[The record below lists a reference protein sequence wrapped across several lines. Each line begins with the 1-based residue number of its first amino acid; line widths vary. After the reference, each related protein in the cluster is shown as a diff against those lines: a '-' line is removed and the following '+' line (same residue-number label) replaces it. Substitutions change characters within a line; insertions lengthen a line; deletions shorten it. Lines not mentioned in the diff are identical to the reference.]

1 MPHNYKIHYK
11 LGSILVEEEYNKKLK
26 AHYIQVQKDKHTYE
40 FVINNIWKR
49 KIVQDV
55 DYYQKDNIYCLAI
68 VTKNSTSRPI
78 CIENKL
84 SKDISLIKNQDVL
97 KHYKIKNDNS
107 KVNTQF
113 NNITIYN
120 QDSSAFLLWNYK
132 GFYYLNNNITDNLK
146 ITDHDVYNLNVIAKL
161 NNLVILAD
169 YNEDYHFNKFIIINL
184 ENGKKST
191 WKIDYDIS
199 MDSYILG
206 SYNESVF
213 LVNRKAKIEYEI
225 VPSHQKIRIVGTN
238 NKSGIIYDQKFTKI
252 SLTKL
257 VQKDYQF
264 QKLNA
269 YNYTANNG
277 NLYLKLYNSDNKILV
292 SKKENL
298 KIVDYDQENIYYLC
312 DSKLYRYNP
321 NLGEQ
326 LLLENFEWNFNYQN
340 MIFVYRQ

>member
-1 MPHNYKIHYK
+1 M
-11 LGSILVEEEYNKKLK
+11 
-26 AHYIQVQKDKHTYE
+26 
-40 FVINNIWKR
+40 
-49 KIVQDV
+49 
-55 DYYQKDNIYCLAI
+55 
-68 VTKNSTSRPI
+68 
-78 CIENKL
+78 
-84 SKDISLIKNQDVL
+84 
-97 KHYKIKNDNS
+97 
-107 KVNTQF
+107 
-113 NNITIYN
+113 IYN
-120 QDSSAFLLWNYK
+120 QDKSAFLLWNYK
-132 GFYYLNNNITDNLK
+132 GFYYLNNNITDTLK

-184 ENGKKST
+184 GSGKKST

-213 LVNRKAKIEYEI
+213 LVDRKAKTEYEI
-225 VPSHQKIRIVGTN
+225 VPSHQKIRIVGTS
-238 NKSGIIYDQKFTKI
+238 NKEGIIYDQKFTKI

-269 YNYTANNG
+269 YNYTVNNG

-292 SKKENL
+292 SKKDNL
-298 KIVDYDQENIYYLC
+298 KIVDYNQENVYYLS